1 MNKIAWNKDL
11 TVGVDVIDEQH
22 RQWIQRFND
31 VAAAIA
37 AHQGP
42 VQIGKTLEFLVD
54 YTKLHFAT
62 EEKLMTEHAYPDLPV
77 QRAQHMELTDT
88 LEGLVR
94 DFEEEGATQKLAEA
108 FNVFLGNWLIKH
120 IRELDL
126 KFGAFLKTKPA

>member
-1 MNKIAWNKDL
+1 MNKIAWSKDL

-22 RQWIQRFND
+22 RQWIQRFNA

-42 VQIGKTLEFLVD
+42 VQIGKILEFLMD

-62 EEKLMTEHAYPDLPV
+62 EEKLMAEHGYPDLPV
-77 QRAQHMELTDT
+77 QRTQHMELTDT
-88 LEGLVR
+88 LQGLLR

-126 KFGAFLKTKPA
+126 KFGAFLKAHPA

>member
-11 TVGVDVIDEQH
+11 TVGVEVIDEQH

-42 VQIGKTLEFLVD
+42 VQIGKTLAFLMD
-54 YTKLHFAT
+54 YSKLHFAT
-62 EEKLMTEHAYPDLPV
+62 EEKLMTEHGYPGLAE
-77 QRAQHMELTDT
+77 QHAQHQELNET
-88 LEGLVR
+88 LQGLVR

-126 KFGAFLKTKPA
+126 KFGAFLKTTPA